1 MSTTDL
7 EILGIEI
14 EANTRD
20 AVDSINDLENST
32 RDLQDA
38 IWEVVHSVNALG
50 RRTQQAAPEM
60 TRLNKAT
67 KSSAASIK
75 LMRNANGLTTSSF
88 IRMSAKIGATVIA
101 LNTLSSGI
109 AKSIKLTNDYIEN
122 VNLFTVSMGPAAES
136 AKDFAEEVSEL
147 LGIDPST
154 WMRYQG
160 VFNTIISGFGVATEK
175 ANIMSQQLTQL
186 GYDISSFFNISVE
199 DAMTKIQSGISGE
212 LEPLRRLGYD
222 LSVARLQQEAYSL
235 GIEKSVTQMTQAE
248 KAQLRYYAI
257 MTQVTASHTDMAR
270 TIESPANQ
278 MRVLQAQITMTARA
292 IGELFI
298 PILNKVLPYVIAFT
312 KVVRRAAEAVA
323 QLLGV
328 TLPTVDYSDASSA
341 LSGLSDDNEDLSDS
355 FEDADEKAKEFKK
368 TILGFDEINALKDNS
383 DLYKNKKDEEDL
395 FGDIN
400 VPLPTYD
407 FLEGYIG
414 SRAEEIADKMLQKIK
429 DLVNWVKNLGT
440 GFLDLRE
447 PLRQFKRG
455 WDDAFSSRGLTVAK
469 ESLSGIRQNL
479 REIFSDSDVKAA
491 AQNYLN
497 SFGYYLGTL
506 AGGLATVGANLVGG
520 IVGGFKLFLD
530 KHKDEIKRDLVEF
543 FSINADTL
551 NWLSELNKAIAYIS
565 DIFSGENGQRIFG
578 SFFGILYELLSTI
591 SGLIT
596 RIANDFALLIIKP
609 FTDNKDAIKKA
620 LDDVLGLI
628 ADILE
633 DVEELGG
640 YLKDKLFYWWDT
652 EWKDTIQDISD
663 ALSIFVGQWV
673 NWFDNHILKDL
684 SDVYDFVEKITKD
697 KIKKGFDNLAGAVG
711 NLAESFGDLVEA
723 IIDLHTRMFE
733 GWDDKEDKGLVK
745 FLKGISYAISFLA
758 RNIMDVG
765 SIIINFVSAIISVS
779 SMFLGWLTG
788 GDWEDASKQ
797 FDENVEGIRKA
808 ALDIS
813 ENTDALGK
821 DLFPEGLSGVNEKS
835 TSKWSTNWQ
844 DQMGGGGKSAFK
856 TNSFAKSMKDAFSKL
871 GDDLSKSLN
880 TDLLEKIGKTIK
892 GWFSLDLGVDDGKVR
907 ENGYMSKSVYAAFG
921 VFHQS
926 LEEEHPKIAN
936 KLDQIDNDIKSNVD
950 SMINDIQTSWTN
962 ARAFLGDTWENIR
975 FSASEKWTAIKDTIQ
990 WAIQTAGN
998 IVHAALYGQWGIVTV
1013 FGGALDWLR
1022 NKANEV
1028 WNGQWGIH
1036 TIFEKA
1042 IDKIKKLFNF
1052 KLEMPKI
1059 HFSLPNVNFDW
1070 WDTGLGFS
1078 VPTNF
1083 RIDWQY
1089 FVKGGLIEA
1098 PTAGIIGEA
1107 GAEAVLPLTDRR
1119 AMASIANSI
1128 ADAGGVAG
1136 GTNGEYESMMLRV
1149 MQKALG
1155 NANLSVNVYS
1165 TLQTDDEAIAR
1176 SASRGTAKLEY
1187 RYNPVG

>member
-1 MSTTDL
+1 MANQTIEQINIEVAANVAQATRAL
-7 EILGIEI
+7 ETLNGKLEHLG
-14 EANTRD
+14 
-20 AVDSINDLENST
+20 
-32 RDLQDA
+32 Q
-38 IWEVVHSVNALG
+38 
-50 RRTQQAAPEM
+50 RTQNVTKFGKAA
-60 TRLNKAT
+60 R
-67 KSSAASIK
+67 SSAASVK
-75 LMRNANGLTTSSF
+75 VMQNANGLATSSF

-101 LNTLSSGI
+101 LNALSTGI
-109 AKSIKLTNDYIEN
+109 AKSIKLSNDYIEN
-122 VNLFTVSMGPAAES
+122 LNLFTVSMGSAAGS
-136 AKDFAEEVSEL
+136 AKEFAEEVSEL
-147 LGIDPST
+147 LGIDPSV

-160 VFNTIISGFGVATEK
+160 VFNTIISGFGVATQK

-222 LSVARLQQEAYSL
+222 LSVARLQQEAYRL
-235 GIEKSVTQMTQAE
+235 GIEKTVTQMTQAE

-292 IGELFI
+292 IGDLFI

-328 TLPTVDYSDASSA
+328 TLSTVDYSDTSSA
-341 LSGLSDDNEDLSDS
+341 LSGLSDDNENLSDS

-368 TILGFDEINALKDNS
+368 TILGFDEINALRDNS

-407 FLEGYIG
+407 FLEGYLG
-414 SRAEEIADKMLQKIK
+414 SRAEEIADKMIQKIK

-455 WDDAFSSRGLTVAK
+455 WDDAFNPSGFTVVRKSLNGIK
-469 ESLSGIRQNL
+469 ESLRD
-479 REIFSDSDVKAA
+479 IFTDSEVRAA
-491 AQNYLN
+491 AQNFLN
-497 SFGYYLGTL
+497 KFGYYIGTSMGSIVTIGGNI
-506 AGGLATVGANLVGG
+506 AGGIFGG
-520 IVGGFKLFLD
+520 LD
-530 KHKDEIKRDLVEF
+530 KFLSENRDRIKTDLISLF
-543 FSINADTL
+543 NINADTL
-551 NWLSELNKAIAYIS
+551 NWLSQLNIALADIS
-565 DIFSGENGQRIFG
+565 SVFSGPNGIKVSEGLWGIFYDALEWVSGTLARIG
-578 SFFGILYELLSTI
+578 
-591 SGLIT
+591 
-596 RIANDFALLIIKP
+596 NDFSELVAKPII
-609 FTDNKDAIKKA
+609 DNKDSIKTA
-620 LDDVLGLI
+620 LDNSLGLFGDILDDVQ
-628 ADILE
+628 
-633 DVEELGG
+633 ELGE
-640 YLKDKLFYWWDT
+640 YLNNTFFNWWDT
-652 EWKDTIQDISD
+652 EWKTKVDEISE
-663 ALSIFVGQWV
+663 ALSDFVGEWMG
-673 NWFDNHILKDL
+673 WFNDHIIPDLKD
-684 SDVYDFVEKITKD
+684 VHKYVKKITEEKTR
-697 KIKKGFDNLAGAVG
+697 KGFDNLAESVG
-711 NLAESFGDLVEA
+711 NLAESFGDLVES
-723 IIDLHTRMFE
+723 IIDLHTWMFE
-733 GWDDKEDKGLVK
+733 GWDDKDDKGLVK

-765 SIIINFVSAIISVS
+765 SIIINFVGAIVSVS
-779 SMFLGWLTG
+779 SMFLSWLTG

-856 TNSFAKSMKDAFSKL
+856 TDSFAKSMKDAFSKL

-892 GWFSLDLGVDDGKVR
+892 GWFSLDLGVDDGQVR

-950 SMINDIQTSWTN
+950 FMVNDIQTSWTN

-990 WAIQTAGN
+990 WAIQTAGDV
-998 IVHAALYGQWGIVTV
+998 VHAALYGQWGIVTV

-1022 NKANEV
+1022 QKADEV
-1028 WNGQWGIH
+1028 WNGKWGIH

-1042 IDKIKKLFNF
+1042 INKIKNLFNF

-1059 HFSLPNVNFDW
+1059 HFSLPHVDFGW
-1070 WDTGLGFS
+1070 QDTGLGFNI
-1078 VPTNF
+1078 PTKF
-1083 RIDWQY
+1083 EVTWERY
-1089 FVKGGLIEA
+1089 AKGGYFTG

-1128 ADAGGVAG
+1128 ADAGGVVSG
-1136 GTNGEYESMMLRV
+1136 SNGEYESMMLRV

>member
-1 MSTTDL
+1 MANQTIEQINIEVAANVAQATRAL
-7 EILGIEI
+7 ETLNGKLEHLG
-14 EANTRD
+14 
-20 AVDSINDLENST
+20 
-32 RDLQDA
+32 Q
-38 IWEVVHSVNALG
+38 
-50 RRTQQAAPEM
+50 RTQNVTKFGKAA
-60 TRLNKAT
+60 R
-67 KSSAASIK
+67 SSAASVK
-75 LMRNANGLTTSSF
+75 VMQNANGLATSSF

-101 LNTLSSGI
+101 LNALSTGI
-109 AKSIKLTNDYIEN
+109 AKSIKLSNDYIEN
-122 VNLFTVSMGPAAES
+122 LNLFTVSMGSAAGS
-136 AKDFAEEVSEL
+136 AKEFAEEVSEL
-147 LGIDPST
+147 LGIDPSV

-160 VFNTIISGFGVATEK
+160 VFNTIISGFGVATQK

-222 LSVARLQQEAYSL
+222 LSVARLQQEAYRL
-235 GIEKSVTQMTQAE
+235 GIEKTVTKMTQAE

-292 IGELFI
+292 IGDLFI

-328 TLPTVDYSDASSA
+328 TLSTVDYSDASSA

-355 FEDADEKAKEFKK
+355 FEDADDKAKEFKK
-368 TILGFDEINALKDNS
+368 TILGFDEINALRDNS

-407 FLEGYIG
+407 FLEGYLG
-414 SRAEEIADKMLQKIK
+414 SRAEEIADKMIQKIK

-455 WDDAFSSRGLTVAK
+455 WDDAFNPSGFAVVRR
-469 ESLSGIRQNL
+469 SLSGIKESL
-479 REIFSDSDVKAA
+479 KDIFTDSTVRAA
-491 AQNYLN
+491 AQNFLN
-497 SFGYYLGTL
+497 KFGYYIGTL
-506 AGGLATVGANLVGG
+506 AGSLVTIGGNIAGG
-520 IVGGFKLFLD
+520 IFGGLD
-530 KHKDEIKRDLVEF
+530 KFLSENRDRIKNDLISLF
-543 FSINADTL
+543 NINADTL
-551 NWLSELNKAIAYIS
+551 NWLSQLNIALADISSVFSGPNGIKVSDALWGIFYNALSWVSGTLARIGNDFVTLVVTPIVNNKDSIKTAIDNS
-565 DIFSGENGQRIFG
+565 LGIFS
-578 SFFGILYELLSTI
+578 
-591 SGLIT
+591 
-596 RIANDFALLIIKP
+596 
-609 FTDNKDAIKKA
+609 
-620 LDDVLGLI
+620 DVLQVI
-628 ADILE
+628 KDT
-633 DVEELGG
+633 GG
-640 YLKDKLFYWWDT
+640 YLNNEFFNWWDT
-652 EWKDTIQDISD
+652 SWRPKVMEISD
-663 ALSIFVGQWV
+663 ALTLFVQKWTD
-673 NWFDNHILKDL
+673 WFNDHIIPDLKDVKEYCKKL
-684 SDVYDFVEKITKD
+684 AEKGITTG
-697 KIKKGFDNLAGAVG
+697 IGNRATAVG
-711 NLAESFGDLVEA
+711 NLAESFGDLVTS
-723 IIDLHTRMFE
+723 IINLKSSFFD
-733 GWDDKEDKGLVK
+733 GWDENSDKGLVG
-745 FLKGISYAISFLA
+745 FLKLLVERVFTVVRVIDALDTI
-758 RNIMDVG
+758 V
-765 SIIINFVSAIISVS
+765 INFVGSVMS
-779 SMFLGWLTG
+779 VLSIFINWMTG
-788 GDWEDASKQ
+788 NDWTEASKQ
-797 FDENVEGIRKA
+797 FDKNIEGMAEGAKTIVDAQSDYWGGVKGLKGLTSSKNKSSGFYSGKDDMMVGRSASSLTSQLSGAK
-808 ALDIS
+808 ALDQQLVKAVQNI
-813 ENTDALGK
+813 TDKVDKAVYGGLG
-821 DLFPEGLSGVNEKS
+821 
-835 TSKWSTNWQ
+835 
-844 DQMGGGGKSAFK
+844 
-856 TNSFAKSMKDAFSKL
+856 
-871 GDDLSKSLN
+871 
-880 TDLLEKIGKTIK
+880 KIGKTIK
-892 GWFSLDLGVDDGKVR
+892 GWFTTDLGITDGKAVD
-907 ENGYMSKSVYAAFG
+907 NGYMQKSVYAAFST
-921 VFHQS
+921 FHKS
-926 LEEEHPKIAN
+926 LEEEHPKIAT

-950 SMINDIQTSWTN
+950 SMVNDIQTSWTN

-975 FSASEKWTAIKDTIQ
+975 LSASEKWTAIKDAIQ
-990 WAIQTAGN
+990 WAIQTAGDV
-998 IVHAALYGQWGIVTV
+998 VHAALYGQWGIVTV
-1013 FGGALDWLR
+1013 FGGALDWLKR
-1022 NKANEV
+1022 KADEV

-1036 TIFEKA
+1036 SIFEKA

-1089 FVKGGLIEA
+1089 FAKGGLIEA

-1119 AMASIANSI
+1119 AMANIANSI
-1128 ADAGGVAG
+1128 ADAGGVVSG
-1136 GTNGEYESMMLRV
+1136 SNGEYESMMLRV